1 MSARKPNKPA
11 LKLYHAEVLAAQFLA
26 KIGEGVYRS
35 EICGSIRR
43 RKPECGD
50 IELVVVP
57 KYKQVTADLFGTPKQ
72 VSLLEQ
78 YFSINRKYLEVEGER
93 YKKLLIP
100 FAGTEFEDFYPS
112 GSYYQVDLFIT
123 KITDLGRQIAIRTGS
138 SFYSKVEIA
147 AAWSRL
153 GWKGTP
159 DGLRRKEQMIENEKG
174 KLIINPALA
183 KDAIIKP
190 PSFPTERD
198 FYAFLGKVWI
208 APEKRN
214 WEEQ

>member
-11 LKLYHAEVLAAQFLA
+11 IKLYHAEVLAAQYLSTISGCVF
-26 KIGEGVYRS
+26 RS

-50 IELVVVP
+50 IEIVVVP
-57 KYKQVTADLFGTPKQ
+57 KYQKVTDDLFGTPKQ
-72 VSLLEQ
+72 VSLLEL
-78 YFSINRKYLEVEGER
+78 YYATNTRYVEMGGER
-93 YKKLLIP
+93 YKKLLLP
-100 FAGTEFEDFYPS
+100 FAGTQFEDCYPA
-112 GSYYQVDLFIT
+112 GSFYQVDLFIT
-123 KITDLGRQIAIRTGS
+123 TITDYGRQVAIRTGS

-153 GWKGTP
+153 GWKGMP